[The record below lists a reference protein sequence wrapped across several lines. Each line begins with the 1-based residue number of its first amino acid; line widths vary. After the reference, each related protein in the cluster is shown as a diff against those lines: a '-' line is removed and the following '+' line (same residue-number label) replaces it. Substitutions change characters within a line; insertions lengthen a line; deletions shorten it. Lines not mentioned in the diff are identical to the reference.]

1 MDTTGNKEPFWV
13 HIPLDQMTSS
23 QWESLC
29 DGCGKCCLLKI
40 QEAATQQVQ
49 ATKIC
54 CRLLNTKTCQCS
66 NYKERF
72 RYVDDCIKLN
82 PTNVQTIT
90 WLPKSCAY
98 RLVKEKKALPDWH
111 PLITKDP
118 QSTVK
123 SGNSV
128 KGFVVHPALVNKPI
142 IHYLLEEEQ
151 GSY

>member
-1 MDTTGNKEPFWV
+1 MKNDQEPSEPFWL
-13 HIPLDQMTSS
+13 HTPLKKMTSS

-40 QEAATQQVQ
+40 QEAETQKIRT
-49 ATKIC
+49 TKIC
-54 CRLLNTKTCQCS
+54 CRLLNTISCQCS

-72 RYVDDCIKLN
+72 SYVDDCIKLN
-82 PTNVQTIT
+82 AENIQTIT

-98 RLVKEKKALPDWH
+98 RLVNENKTLPDWH

-128 KGFVVHPALVNKPI
+128 RAYAVHPALVNKPVI
-142 IHYLLEEEQ
+142 EYLLEEEV
-151 GSY
+151 S

>member
-1 MDTTGNKEPFWV
+1 MDTTDKKESFWM
-13 HIPLDQMTSS
+13 HTPLDKMTPS

-29 DGCGKCCLLKI
+29 DGCGKCCLLKV
-40 QEAATQQVQ
+40 QEAETQQVRT
-49 ATKIC
+49 TKIC
-54 CRLLNTKTCQCS
+54 CWLLNTTTCQCS

-72 RYVDDCIKLN
+72 RYVDNCIQLK
-82 PTNVQTIT
+82 PTNVESIT

-98 RLVKEKKALPDWH
+98 RLVKEKKALPNWH

-128 KGFVVHPALVNKPI
+128 KSFVVHPALVNKAI
-142 IHYLLEEEQ
+142 ITYLLEETIH
-151 GSY
+151 

>member
-1 MDTTGNKEPFWV
+1 MISNKDHSEKFWLTT
-13 HIPLDQMTSS
+13 PLEKMTPS

-40 QEAATQQVQ
+40 EEAETQKVRT
-49 ATKIC
+49 TKIC

-72 RYVDDCIKLN
+72 SYVDDCIKLTPEN
-82 PTNVQTIT
+82 IQTIT

-98 RLVKEKKALPDWH
+98 RLVKEKKVLPDWH

-118 QSTVK
+118 KSTVK
-123 SGNSV
+123 TGNAARN
-128 KGFVVHPALVNKPI
+128 FVVHPALVNKPI
-142 IHYLLEEEQ
+142 IAYLLEEEII
-151 GSY
+151 